1 MWRDYGMNTPSESSN
16 PAVQRAPA
24 EATERPTPATD
35 DQRRVSPTVALRV
48 FEVIQRLDRPS
59 EILEDEDPSL
69 TMPRRLGLSE
79 VVDRQI
85 KRYGEAVRRRERLS
99 DSELFELVQLVI
111 RRPDASDVFYQA
123 GESLA
128 SSPSAMAAVGARLL
142 PEAAG
147 LALAR
152 RRVGRGLRRLF
163 GRRIGGFAANPFT
176 LEGRSL
182 LFWQADPSGHA
193 CAFVTGFCQGVFDG
207 TLGSGPRVV
216 HSHCEA
222 RGDDRCRWTI
232 TAEVRSRAVD
242 PASVADLFPSPE
254 PEAG

>member
-1 MWRDYGMNTPSESSN
+1 MSN
-16 PAVQRAPA
+16 PSDAPNPPV
-24 EATERPTPATD
+24 EATPVAEPTRPAAATD
-35 DQRRVSPTVALRV
+35 THRRVSPTVALRV

-85 KRYGEAVRRRERLS
+85 KRYAEAVRRRERLS
-99 DSELFELVQLVI
+99 DAELFELVQLVI
-111 RRPDASDVFYQA
+111 RRQDASEVFCQA
-123 GESLA
+123 GQSLA
-128 SSPSAMAAVGARLL
+128 SSHSKVAAAGVRLL
-142 PEAAG
+142 PEGAG
-147 LALAR
+147 FAIAR
-152 RRVGRGLRRLF
+152 RRVSRGLRRLF

-193 CAFVTGFCQGVFDG
+193 CAFVTGFCQGVFDD
-207 TLGSGPRVV
+207 TMAPGPRVDHV
-216 HSHCEA
+216 QCEA

-232 TAEVRSRAVD
+232 TAEVRSR
-242 PASVADLFPSPE
+242 PAERAAAADLFATPE